1 MERCASVK
9 DIIMAAITLGRL
21 LERSRTGSGLSI
33 ATAASE
39 LLVAEQ
45 LLQDWELDRTTPRQ
59 PDVVR
64 AAQVYSRGL
73 TELWPERV
81 SILDTSRPGV
91 LVVGSEE
98 IVRSEVMV
106 ANDPHEANLQLLR
119 AYVAAVRRQRG
130 ISHAG
135 RVSLRA
141 DDVAALAAELEL
153 SDLELTGAFET
164 VFAQSKREAKA
175 TMQAILIGGLLQFL
189 IIPDPPASWVHI
201 EPQRVER
208 QAKSTWNA
216 VSPELVTQSRRGP
229 LFGLHPR
236 SDQNR

>member
-1 MERCASVK
+1 
-9 DIIMAAITLGRL
+9 MAAITLGRL
-21 LERSRTGSGLSI
+21 LERSRTGSGLSV

-98 IVRSEVMV
+98 IVRADVMT
-106 ANDPHEANLQLLR
+106 ASDPHQANLQLLR
-119 AYVAAVRRQRG
+119 AYVGAVRRQRG
-130 ISHAG
+130 LSHAG

-141 DDVAALAAELEL
+141 DDVAALAGELEL
-153 SDLELTGAFET
+153 SDLELSSAFET
-164 VFAQSKREAKA
+164 VFAQSTREAQA

-189 IIPDPPASWVHI
+189 IIPDPPASWVHP
-201 EPQRVER
+201 EPQHNQR
-208 QAKSTWNA
+208 QAKSTWKA
-216 VSPELVTQSRRGP
+216 VAPELMTQPRCTP

-236 SDQNR
+236 SHENR

>member
-1 MERCASVK
+1 
-9 DIIMAAITLGRL
+9 MAAITLGRL
-21 LERSRTGSGLSI
+21 LERSRTGSGLSV

-98 IVRSEVMV
+98 IVRADVMT
-106 ANDPHEANLQLLR
+106 ASDPHQANLQLLR
-119 AYVAAVRRQRG
+119 AYVGAVRRQRG
-130 ISHAG
+130 LSHAG

-141 DDVAALAAELEL
+141 DDVAALAGELEL
-153 SDLELTGAFET
+153 SDLELSSAFET
-164 VFAQSKREAKA
+164 VFAQSAREAQA

-189 IIPDPPASWVHI
+189 IIPDPHASWVHL
-201 EPQRVER
+201 EPQHNQR
-208 QAKSTWNA
+208 QAKSTWKA
-216 VSPELVTQSRRGP
+216 VAPELMTQPRCTP

-236 SDQNR
+236 SHENR